1 MVEERLAQILVKH
14 KVQMCQFE
22 SNSAGWHIAEKI
34 QNRVKQLGGITKIT
48 TKPTTA
54 NKETKIVVNAPAV
67 KRRMLFLDSSCYKPN
82 SDYGK
87 AMSMLTSYTMM
98 GRNKHD
104 DVCDGMAMAALYLD
118 SMNLAR
124 VEVVMRPF

>member
-1 MVEERLAQILVKH
+1 MKH
-14 KVQMCQFE
+14 KVQTCQFE

-34 QNRVKQLGGITKIT
+34 QKRVKELGGRTKIT

-67 KRRMLFLDSSCYKPN
+67 KERCLFLDPSMYKNN

-87 AMSMLTSYTMM
+87 AMGMLTGYTMA
-98 GRNKHD
+98 GRNAHD
-104 DVCDGMAMAALYLD
+104 DVPDGMAMAMLYLD
-118 SMNLAR
+118 GLSSGR
-124 VEVVMRPF
+124 VEVMRRPF